1 MLIRFT
7 RHALRQMKIR
17 SISREEIKIT
27 IEKPEK
33 SSEDHYGNQVVQ
45 RIFGQQ
51 LLRVFFYYD
60 KEAIIIITAYKTS
73 QINKYSVSD

>member
-1 MLIRFT
+1 MLVRFN

-17 SISREEIKIT
+17 GISREEIKIT

-33 SSEDHYGNQVVQ
+33 KSEDQYGNQVVQ

-51 LLRVFFYYD
+51 LLRVFFY
-60 KEAIIIITAYKTS
+60 
-73 QINKYSVSD
+73 